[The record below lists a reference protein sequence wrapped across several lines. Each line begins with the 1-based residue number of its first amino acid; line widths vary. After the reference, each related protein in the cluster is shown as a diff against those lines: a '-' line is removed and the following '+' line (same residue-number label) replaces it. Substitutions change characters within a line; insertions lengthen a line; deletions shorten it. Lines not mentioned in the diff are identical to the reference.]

1 MKIILISGERGTG
14 KTTILKRVAKELGYD
29 YYTDFDILDRVE
41 INHDCVDGDNGNI
54 ILLNLYRKFFNEH
67 KNKNIVVDAE
77 LTILPEQLRLLQ
89 KEFDIDA
96 IFLGFDGISK
106 EDSIKQLNTKNSN
119 MNLDELKNRAWGLLN
134 LGENLKQMCEKENVR
149 FQAININREFVIE
162 NLSNEIINKYKNL
175 V

>member
-1 MKIILISGERGTG
+1 M
-14 KTTILKRVAKELGYD
+14 
-29 YYTDFDILDRVE
+29 
-41 INHDCVDGDNGNI
+41 
-54 ILLNLYRKFFNEH
+54 
-67 KNKNIVVDAE
+67 
-77 LTILPEQLRLLQ
+77 Q

-106 EDSIKQLNTKNSN
+106 EDLMKQLNTKNSN
-119 MNLDELKNRAWGLLN
+119 MNLDELTNRAWGLLN
-134 LGENLKQMCEKENVR
+134 LGESLKQMCEKENVR